1 MSNRYRDDIH
11 EIIAYSNSTWG
22 QQSVVAEEVVRVNEK
37 FQSTVSIHGTEQV
50 IVADDVVDRRIQ
62 ALNEQVILSDTFT
75 GRKHHV
81 DRIVETIIVGD
92 QVKARLHAKTLI
104 ADVIDTANSHREHY
118 MGATKDILVVSE
130 NIVGRKHSVS
140 RITDRIKVSDQLN
153 RPRYQ
158 DNVTDILVVTD
169 VFARHKTRSFMHERI
184 ANLDTWHSTRHT
196 QSKVYER
203 IGIKDKGVG
212 RFYQQII
219 DHVSFSERY
228 QQRLF
233 AVQYIVDVLN
243 QTEDFKQVRRAK
255 QWVYEN
261 LAIVEQSTSKCYAK
275 QLINE
280 LLFLDDDVLGEQHR
294 GFAWTANADT
304 WAMSRYDSYQFH
316 DLTMID
322 SILYGINDSGVFR
335 VDADSEVDA
344 KIITGQLDIGQGQL
358 VHPVAAYLEYQ
369 LSGNS
374 KKLEVGVSTTQS
386 GAKQTY
392 YYPLQNEQADYL
404 TNGRVLFGRGLRGRH
419 FSFEF
424 KISGHSG
431 YINDLSIDLT
441 PTKRRV

>member
-11 EIIAYSNSTWG
+11 EIIAYSNSTFG
-22 QQSVVAEEVVRVNEK
+22 QQASVTDEVMHVTDNVKSTIKSYNADEVVA
-37 FQSTVSIHGTEQV
+37 
-50 IVADDVVDRRIQ
+50 ADEIVDRRIQ
-62 ALNEQVILSDTFT
+62 ALNDQIALVDTFI
-75 GRKHHV
+75 GRKRHIDHIFEKIIVV
-81 DRIVETIIVGD
+81 DRF
-92 QVKARLHAKTLI
+92 KARLHAKTFI
-104 ADVIDTANSHREHY
+104 DEVIDTANSHREHY
-118 MGATKDILVVSE
+118 TGATKDMLVVSE
-130 NIVGRKHSVS
+130 NIVSRKHSVS
-140 RITDRIKVSDQLN
+140 RITDRIKVSDKLN
-153 RPRYQ
+153 RLRYR
-158 DNVTDILVVTD
+158 DNVTDIVVVTD
-169 VFARHKTRSFMHERI
+169 LFARHRIRSFMHERI
-184 ANLDTWHSTRHT
+184 TNLDTWHSTRHT
-196 QSKVYER
+196 QSRVYER

-212 RFYQQII
+212 RFYQQVI
-219 DHVSFSERY
+219 DHVGFTERY
-228 QQRLF
+228 LQRLF
-233 AVQYIVDVLN
+233 AVQYVVDVLN
-243 QTEDFKQVRRAK
+243 PTEEFKQLRRVK

-261 LAIVEQSTSKCYAK
+261 LAIVEQSTGKCYAK

-316 DLTMID
+316 ELTVID
-322 SILYGINDSGVFR
+322 GVVYGINDSGVFR

-344 KIITGQLDIGQGQL
+344 RVVTGQLDIGQGQL

-369 LSGNS
+369 LSGSS
-374 KKLEVGVSTTQS
+374 KTLEVGVSTTQS

-431 YINDLSIDLT
+431 YVNDLSIDLT